1 VTQFSLLNA
10 MSERDTD
17 IEFDFF
23 DEPETQEAP
32 RRERAPRPGPPRPP
46 AGPPTGFTPLLRLVG
61 LVAFAI
67 LLVILLVVAIQSCQA
82 NGERA
87 KYENYMK
94 RVSDIAVDSQQIGR
108 DVTTALTASTLKE
121 PALEQ
126 KLAGL
131 ARRQELD
138 VEKARK
144 ITPPPRLAQEHMN
157 LIEALQFRVNG
168 LVGLQRAFHATAKT
182 KNTGQAATTLASQA
196 DRLIASDVVWDDN
209 FKDPAKR
216 VLEGQGVHVTVPD
229 SNFLENPEL
238 ASSASLASILDRI
251 RGAQTGV
258 TRGGLHGTSLV
269 SVKALPRGTLLSTTA
284 ERTVFATDQLAFS
297 VEVQNSG
304 NSRELNIPVTLTI
317 QQNPTPI
324 VKHTTI
330 DVIDP
335 GQTKTVVFTHIGA
348 VSFSG
353 PTTIKVDVSPVPGE
367 TRTSNNT
374 AEYKVLFSL
383 TPP

>member
-1 VTQFSLLNA
+1 

-32 RRERAPRPGPPRPP
+32 RRERAPRPGGPPRPP
-46 AGPPTGFTPLLRLVG
+46 AGPPTGLTPLLRLVG

-67 LLVILLVVAIQSCQA
+67 LLVILLVVAIQSCQESG
-82 NGERA
+82 NRA

-94 RVSDIAVDSQQIGR
+94 RVSDIGVDSQQIGR
-108 DVTTALTASTLKE
+108 DLTSALTSASLKE
-121 PALEQ
+121 PALERR
-126 KLAGL
+126 LAGL

-138 VEKARK
+138 VQHARD
-144 ITPPPRLAQEHMN
+144 ITPPARLEEEHRN
-157 LIEALQFRVNG
+157 LIESLQFRVNG
-168 LVGLQRAFHATAKT
+168 LVGLQRAFHETAST
-182 KNTGQAATTLASQA
+182 KSTTEAATTLAGQA
-196 DRLIASDVVWDDN
+196 ARLLASDVVWDDN
-209 FKDPAKR
+209 FKDPARR
-216 VLEGQGVHVTVPD
+216 VLAGQGVHVTVPD

-238 ASSASLASILDRI
+238 ASSGSLASILDRI

-258 TRGGLHGTSLV
+258 THGGLHGTGLV
-269 SVKALPRGTLLSTTA
+269 TVKALPNGTELSTST
-284 ERTVFATDQLAFS
+284 EKTVIATDQLAFS
-297 VEVQNSG
+297 VTVKDTG
-304 NSRELNIPVTLTI
+304 DSRELNIPVTLTI
-317 QQNPTPI
+317 QQSGAPI
-324 VKHTTI
+324 VKHSTI

-335 GQTKTVVFTHIGA
+335 GQEKTIVFTHIGA
-348 VSFSG
+348 VNLTS

-383 TPP
+383 PAP